1 MDLRFSRKIAYFL
14 RKIFRI
20 ENEGGDKQ
28 CGKADASFFPHRQRG
43 EAERVSKGMFGGK
56 LEEHPHLLIISNV

>member
-1 MDLRFSRKIAYFL
+1 MK
-14 RKIFRI
+14 
-20 ENEGGDKQ
+20 EVDKQ

-56 LEEHPHLLIISNV
+56 VGGASTPAHYIKCLGTL

>member
-1 MDLRFSRKIAYFL
+1 MK
-14 RKIFRI
+14 
-20 ENEGGDKQ
+20 EVDKQ

-56 LEEHPHLLIISNV
+56 LKEHPHLLIISNV